1 MKTNK
6 ISAFVAM
13 AALLMGMASCQ
24 KDERVLNLKFE
35 NIGGSNAKVYIDR
48 DDQNR
53 CIPMWQN
60 GDVVRVNNTNITLSS
75 TNGAEATLLLPE
87 SVIQGYSG
95 IVASYPATGSNAS
108 TENCQSISYTFPTTY
123 TYNEVYKGGTLYQ
136 KVNVPM
142 VGHIE
147 DQGQEGSSSD
157 MTMYNVCGM
166 LRVNVTTNFNAF
178 TVTSIIVL
186 NEASQ
191 SLNGSNNITFDAE
204 GKPIVNPKNGG
215 STSARTVTLNCGGK
229 TVFGANAAG
238 HSEADRMVSFYIPM
252 MPVENAKLKIKI
264 VGYSNSN
271 DGSAPQKVT
280 LEKTQTENNT
290 TILRNQIK
298 TAAITVGGAVASEDI
313 DQSIFSVSATKRVR
327 ILSGNVRYN
336 SETNTWFVAPNA
348 YDFVNTTSTDRNLTI
363 KDLFRCGFW
372 WMDQIDMNKFYGS
385 DVSHVVEANA
395 KNYWTKD
402 GDGTLTPHQSDL
414 GGDWRLPTKE
424 EMNYFAN
431 STRSNGPKY
440 LRARIS
446 TQNAPNGW
454 ANGMI
459 IFPDQ
464 FAMPGDVPQ
473 IPFNLLN
480 ISVAESNAGNSSHT
494 YYGYQPTLCEYYSL
508 TPEQWGYLQNAG
520 CVFLPFPGYGNN
532 STSSAISSVGTIGYY
547 HTSTPSPNGLYTFCY
562 YSQSSYSTAAPNPYT
577 RGAIRLVQDAN

>member
-60 GDVVRVNNTNITLSS
+60 GDVVRVNNTSITLGS

-87 SVIQGYSG
+87 SVTEGYSG
-95 IVASYPATGSNAS
+95 IVASYPANNNAHS
-108 TENCQSISYTFPTTY
+108 TENCQSISFVFPSAY
-123 TYNEVYKGGTLYQ
+123 TYNEVYKEGTLYQ

-147 DQGQEGSSSD
+147 DLEGSSSD

-166 LRVNVTTNFNAF
+166 LRVNVTTNFDAF
-178 TVTSIIVL
+178 TVTSIIVQNL
-186 NEASQ
+186 EGQ

-229 TVFGANAAG
+229 TVFGASAVG

-252 MPVENAKLKIKI
+252 MPVVNAKLKIKI

-290 TILRNQIK
+290 TIGRNQIK
-298 TAAITVGGAVASEDI
+298 TTAITVSGTEVASEDI
-313 DQSIFSVSATKRVR
+313 DQSIFSVSTSNKVR
-327 ILSGNVRYN
+327 ILPGNVRYN

-348 YDFVNTTSTDRNLTI
+348 YDFVNTTSIDHYAI

-372 WMDQIDMNKFYGS
+372 WMDPIDMTKFYGT
-385 DVSHVVEANA
+385 DVSHVEERNA
-395 KNYWTKD
+395 KNYWTMD
-402 GDGTLTPHQSDL
+402 GDGNLTPHQSDL

-424 EMNYFAN
+424 EMNYFGNAA
-431 STRSNGPKY
+431 RSNGPKY
-440 LRARIS
+440 LRARIA
-446 TQNAPNGW
+446 TQSAPNGW

-459 IFPDQ
+459 FFPDQ
-464 FAMPGDVPQ
+464 FAMPGGVPQ

-480 ISVAESNAGNSSHT
+480 ISVSASNASNSSHT
-494 YYGYQPTLCEYYSL
+494 YYGYQPTECQYYEL

-520 CVFLPFPGYGNN
+520 CVFFPFTGYGNN
-532 STSSAISSVGTIGYY
+532 STSSSMSSVGTSSYY
-547 HTSTPSPNGLYTFCY
+547 HTTTPAQNGLYIAIIL
-562 YSQSSYSTAAPNPYT
+562 SQSSYTSTASNPYT
-577 RGAIRLVQDAN
+577 RAAIRLVQDAN

>member
-48 DDQNR
+48 DGQNR
-53 CIPMWQN
+53 CIPMWQK
-60 GDVVRVNNTNITLSS
+60 GDVVRVNNTNITLGS
-75 TNGAEATLLLPE
+75 TDGATASLLLPE
-87 SVIQGYSG
+87 SVTNGFSG
-95 IVASYPATGSNAS
+95 IVASYPASSGTTSAS
-108 TENCQSISYTFPTTY
+108 DCQSIRFSFPSTY

-136 KVNVPM
+136 RVNVPM

-147 DQGQEGSSSD
+147 DLEGSSSD

-166 LRVNVTTNFNAF
+166 LRVNVTTDFDAF

-186 NEASQ
+186 NEAGQ
-191 SLNGSNNITFDAE
+191 SLNGSNDITFDDTD

-229 TVFGANAAG
+229 TVFGANAVG

-252 MPVENAKLKIKI
+252 MPVVNAKLKIKI

-271 DGSAPQKVT
+271 DGSAPQMVT

-290 TILRNQIK
+290 TIGRNQIK
-298 TAAITVGGAVASEDI
+298 TAAITVSGSEVASEDI
-313 DQSIFSVSATKRVR
+313 DQSVFSVSATKRVR
-327 ILSGNVRYN
+327 ILPGNVRYN

-348 YDFVNTTSTDRNLTI
+348 YDFVNTTSPDRNAI

-372 WMDQIDMNKFYGS
+372 WMDQIDMNNFYGT
-385 DVSHVVEANA
+385 DVSHVVDANA
-395 KNYWTKD
+395 KNYWTMD
-402 GDGTLTPHQSDL
+402 GDGTLTPHQSGL
-414 GGDWRLPTKE
+414 SGDWRLPTRE
-424 EMNYFAN
+424 EMNYWGNAA
-431 STRSNGPKY
+431 RSNGPKY
-440 LRARIS
+440 LRASIQ
-446 TQNAPNGW
+446 TQSAPNGS

-464 FAMPGDVPQ
+464 FAMPGGVPQ

-480 ISVAESNAGNSSHT
+480 ISVSTNNASNTSNA

-508 TPEQWGYLQNAG
+508 TTEQWGYLQNAG
-520 CVFLPFPGYGNN
+520 CVFFPFTGYGNN
-532 STSSAISSVGTIGYY
+532 ASSSSISAIGSTGYY
-547 HTSTPSPNGLYTFCY
+547 HTTTPSATGLYIISYF
-562 YSQSSYSTAAPNPYT
+562 SSSSYTTAAPNPYT
-577 RGAIRLVQDAN
+577 RAAIRLVQDAN

>member
-48 DDQNR
+48 DGQNR
-53 CIPMWQN
+53 CIPMWQK
-60 GDVVRVNNTNITLSS
+60 GDVVRVNNTSITLGS

-87 SVIQGYSG
+87 SVTEGYNG
-95 IVASYPATGSNAS
+95 IVASYPASSGSAS
-108 TENCQSISYTFPTTY
+108 GSDCQSIRFTFPSTY

-147 DQGQEGSSSD
+147 DLEGSSSD

-166 LRVNVTTNFNAF
+166 LRVNVTTDFDAF

-186 NEASQ
+186 NEAGQ
-191 SLNGSNNITFDAE
+191 SLNGSNDITFDDTE

-229 TVFGANAAG
+229 TVFGASAVG

-252 MPVENAKLKIKI
+252 MPVVNAKLKITI

-271 DGSAPQKVT
+271 DGSEPQKVT

-290 TILRNQIK
+290 TIGRNQIK
-298 TAAITVGGAVASEDI
+298 TAAITVSSTEVASQTI
-313 DQSIFSVSATKRVR
+313 DQSIFSVSATNKVR
-327 ILSGNVRYN
+327 ILPGNVRYN
-336 SETNTWFVAPNA
+336 SEADTWFMAPNA
-348 YDFVNTTSTDRNLTI
+348 YDFVNTTSTDRNAI

-372 WMDQIDMNKFYGS
+372 WMDQIDMNNFYGT

-395 KNYWTKD
+395 KNYWTMD

-424 EMNYFAN
+424 EINYFTN
-431 STRSNGPKY
+431 SNRCNGPKY
-440 LRARIS
+440 LRASIQ
-446 TQNAPNGW
+446 TQSAPNGW

-464 FAMPGDVPQ
+464 FAMPGGVPQ

-480 ISVAESNAGNSSHT
+480 ITVAANNATNSAHT
-494 YYGYQPTLCEYYSL
+494 YYGYQPTLCEYYQL

-520 CVFLPFPGYGNN
+520 CVFFPFPGYGNN
-532 STSSAISSVGTIGYY
+532 ATSSAISSVGTVGYY
-547 HTSTPSPNGLYTFCY
+547 HTSTPSPSGLYTI
-562 YSQSSYSTAAPNPYT
+562 SYLAQGSYTSTAPNPYT
-577 RGAIRLVQDAN
+577 RAAIRLVQDAN

>member
-1 MKTNK
+1 
-6 ISAFVAM
+6 M

-60 GDVVRVNNTNITLSS
+60 GDVVRVNNTNITLGS

-87 SVIQGYSG
+87 SVTERFSG
-95 IVASYPATGSNAS
+95 IVASYPANNSAIC
-108 TENCQSISYTFPTTY
+108 TENCQSISFVFPATY
-123 TYNEVYKGGTLYQ
+123 TYNEVYKGGALYQ

-147 DQGQEGSSSD
+147 DLEGSSSD

-166 LRVNVTTNFNAF
+166 LRVNVTTDYDAF
-178 TVTSIIVL
+178 TVTSIVVL

-191 SLNGSNNITFDAE
+191 SLNGSNNITFNPDD

-229 TVFGANAAG
+229 TVFGANAVG

-252 MPVENAKLKIKI
+252 MPVVNAKLKIKI

-290 TILRNQIK
+290 TIGRNQIK
-298 TAAITVGGAVASEDI
+298 TAAITVSSTEVASEDI
-313 DQSIFSVSATKRVR
+313 DQSIFSVSATNKVK
-327 ILSGNVRYN
+327 ILPGNVRYN

-348 YDFVNTTSTDRNLTI
+348 YDFVNTTSTDRNATI

-372 WMDQIDMNKFYGS
+372 WMDPIDMTKFYGT

-395 KNYWTKD
+395 KNYWTMD
-402 GDGTLTPHQSDL
+402 GDGKLTPHQSDL
-414 GGDWRLPTKE
+414 GGDWRLPTKD

-431 STRSNGPKY
+431 STRSNGPKI

-464 FAMPGDVPQ
+464 FAMPGGVPQ

-480 ISVAESNAGNSSHT
+480 ISVSESNATNPSHT
-494 YYGYQPTLCEYYSL
+494 YYGYQPTLCAYYSL
-508 TPEQWGYLQNAG
+508 TPEQWSHLQNAG
-520 CVFLPFPGYGNN
+520 CVFFPFPGYGNN
-532 STSSAISSVGTIGYY
+532 STSSAISSVGTIAYY
-547 HTSTPSPNGLYTFCY
+547 HTSTPSPSGLYTFGY
-562 YSQSSYSTAAPNPYT
+562 YSQASYSSTAPNPYT
-577 RGAIRLVQDAN
+577 RAAIRLVQDAN

>member
-1 MKTNK
+1 
-6 ISAFVAM
+6 M

-60 GDVVRVNNTNITLSS
+60 GDVVRVNNTNITLGS
-75 TNGAEATLLLPE
+75 TNGAEATLLLPQ
-87 SVIQGYSG
+87 SVTDGYNG
-95 IVASYPATGSNAS
+95 IVASYPASSTNLS
-108 TENCQSISYTFPTTY
+108 TEDCQSIRFAFPSSY
-123 TYNEVYKGGTLYQ
+123 TYNEVYKEGALYQ

-147 DQGQEGSSSD
+147 DLEGSSSD

-166 LRVNVTTNFNAF
+166 LRVNVTTEFDAF
-178 TVTSIIVL
+178 TVTSIIVQNL
-186 NEASQ
+186 EGQA
-191 SLNGSNNITFDAE
+191 LNGSNYIEFDDD
-204 GKPIVNPKNGG
+204 GKPIVNPKN
-215 STSARTVTLNCGGK
+215 STSTSSRSVTLNCGGK
-229 TVFGANAAG
+229 TVFGASAVG

-264 VGYSNSN
+264 VGYSNNN

-280 LEKTQTENNT
+280 LEKEQTENNT
-290 TILRNQIK
+290 TILRNKIK
-298 TAAITVGGAVASEDI
+298 TTAITVSGTEVASEDI
-313 DQSIFSVSATKRVR
+313 DQSIFSVSETKRVR

-348 YDFVNTTSTDRNLTI
+348 YDFVNTTSTDRNAI
-363 KDLFRCGFW
+363 KDLFRSGFW
-372 WMDQIDMNKFYGS
+372 WMDPIDMNNFYGT

-414 GGDWRLPTKE
+414 GGDWRLPTKV

-431 STRSNGPKY
+431 AARSNGPKY
-440 LRARIS
+440 LRARIQ

-464 FAMPGDVPQ
+464 FAMPGGVPQ

-480 ISVAESNAGNSSHT
+480 ISVSASNASNTSHA
-494 YYGYQPTLCEYYSL
+494 YFGYQPTLCEYYSL
-508 TPEQWGYLQNAG
+508 TPEQWDYLQNAG
-520 CVFLPFPGYGNN
+520 CVFFPFTGYGNN
-532 STSSAISSVGTIGYY
+532 ATSSSISSLGSNSYY
-547 HTSTPSPNGLYTFCY
+547 HTTTPAENGLYIVMVFSQTSY
-562 YSQSSYSTAAPNPYT
+562 TSAGPYPYS

>member
-60 GDVVRVNNTNITLSS
+60 GDVVRVNNTNITLGS
-75 TNGAEATLLLPE
+75 TNGAEATLLLPG
-87 SVIQGYSG
+87 SVTDVYSG
-95 IVASYPATGSNAS
+95 IVASYPASSGTTSDS
-108 TENCQSISYTFPTTY
+108 DCQSIRFSFPSTY
-123 TYNEVYKGGTLYQ
+123 TYNEVYKEGALYQ

-147 DQGQEGSSSD
+147 DLEGSSD

-166 LRVNVTTNFNAF
+166 LRVNVTTDFDAF
-178 TVTSIIVL
+178 TVTSIVVL

-191 SLNGSNNITFDAE
+191 SLNGSNNITFNADD
-204 GKPIVNPKNGG
+204 GKPNVSPKDGG

-229 TVFGANAAG
+229 TVFGPDAVG

-252 MPVENAKLKIKI
+252 MPVVNAKLKITI

-271 DGSAPQKVT
+271 DGSAPKKEKLV
-280 LEKTQTENNT
+280 KTQTENNT
-290 TILRNQIK
+290 TIGRNQIK
-298 TAAITVGGAVASEDI
+298 TAAITVSSSEVASEDI
-313 DQSIFSVSATKRVR
+313 DQSVFSVSSTKRVR

-336 SETNTWFVAPNA
+336 SVDGTWFVAPNA
-348 YDFVNTTSTDRNLTI
+348 YDFVNTTSPDQNATI

-372 WMDQIDMNKFYGS
+372 WMDPIDMTKFYGT
-385 DVSHVVEANA
+385 DVSHVVESNA

-402 GDGTLTPHQSDL
+402 GNGNLTPHQSDL

-424 EMNYFAN
+424 EIAYFAN
-431 STRSNGPKY
+431 ASRSNGPKY
-440 LRARIS
+440 LRARIQ
-446 TQNAPNGW
+446 TQSAPNGW

-464 FAMPGDVPQ
+464 FAMPGGVPQ

-480 ISVAESNAGNSSHT
+480 ISVSTGNASNASHT

-520 CVFLPFPGYGNN
+520 CVFFPFPGYGNN
-532 STSSAISSVGTIGYY
+532 STSNSISSVGSIGYY
-547 HTSTPSPNGLYTFCY
+547 HTTTPSATGLLYIFSY
-562 YSQSSYSTAAPNPYT
+562 FSSSSYTTAAPNPYT
-577 RGAIRLVQDAN
+577 RAAIRLVQDAN